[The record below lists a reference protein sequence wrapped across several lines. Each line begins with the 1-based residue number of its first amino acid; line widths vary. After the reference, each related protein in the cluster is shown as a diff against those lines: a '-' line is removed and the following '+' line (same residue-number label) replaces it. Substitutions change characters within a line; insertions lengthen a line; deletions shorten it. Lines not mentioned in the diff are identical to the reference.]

1 MLDTGHFYLRCW
13 HSQRSLSEPS
23 RPLSIVIVSFF
34 QIEYAPSVF
43 IRSLNI
49 WLECAHNIAQKRVE

>member
-1 MLDTGHFYLRCW
+1 MLDTGHFYL
-13 HSQRSLSEPS
+13 L
-23 RPLSIVIVSFF
+23 